1 MLNTLRCPHCLSEHI
16 EDYSLYETKNN
27 GTRKLYQCIE
37 CQQVFS
43 ETKGTF
49 LEGLKKPMSLIINV
63 LKSRSEGMGF
73 NAVCRVFEI
82 SKNTLLDW
90 ERRFAGLQG
99 PLLIYALLHTFF
111 TQLIEG
117 DELYTKVE
125 KNRPQEE
132 SEGWTVVLMD
142 RASRFIWSLKCG
154 KKDRDLFLSAIQT
167 VMDIIARTGD
177 VTLITDGERRYIAVL
192 FRLWNFKNIL
202 KF

>member
-16 EDYSLYETKNN
+16 AEYSLYETKYN
-27 GTRKLYQCIE
+27 GLRKLYQCRE

-49 LEGLKKPMSLIINV
+49 LQGLRKPISLIINV
-63 LKSRSEGMGF
+63 LKSRSEGTGL

-90 ERRFAGLQG
+90 EQRFAGLRG
-99 PLLIYALLHTFF
+99 PLLLYALLHTFL

-117 DELYTKVE
+117 DEVYTKIE
-125 KNRPQEE
+125 KNRPPEE

-142 RASRFIWSLKCG
+142 RASRFIWALQCG

-177 VTLITDGERRYIAVL
+177 VTLILLCQIHL
-192 FRLWNFKNIL
+192 FEFYE
-202 KF
+202 